1 MRLDRIIG
9 GEEANKNEF
18 PWMATIMGENTKE
31 NCYEWYIESVLS
43 SSRMLWSK
51 FLVLLTSFF
60 RKSWLVQFISQS
72 PQSISRFKVTVWPG

>member
-1 MRLDRIIG
+1 MRLNRIIG
-9 GEEANKNEF
+9 GEEANQNEF

-60 RKSWLVQFISQS
+60 
-72 PQSISRFKVTVWPG
+72 PQIMASSVHISISTGHQ